1 MRILVVCGAG
11 ASSTFVAQRI
21 NGAAKARE
29 LPWVAVA
36 TNGVSLS
43 EEVAASDVILV
54 GPHYAGHLPQIRGLA
69 APHGV
74 GVVLLDADAFSDL
87 DGTRALALV
96 EAAIDDGTAR
106 SVHS

>member
-21 NGAAKARE
+21 NGAARARE
-29 LPWVAVA
+29 LPWLAVA
-36 TNGVSLS
+36 TNGVSLP
-43 EEVAASDVILV
+43 EDLPASDLVLV
-54 GPHYAGHLPQIRGLA
+54 GPQYAAHLEQIRGLA

-87 DGTRALALV
+87 DGTRALARV
-96 EAAIDDGTAR
+96 EDAVRDGTAR
-106 SVHS
+106 SVHH